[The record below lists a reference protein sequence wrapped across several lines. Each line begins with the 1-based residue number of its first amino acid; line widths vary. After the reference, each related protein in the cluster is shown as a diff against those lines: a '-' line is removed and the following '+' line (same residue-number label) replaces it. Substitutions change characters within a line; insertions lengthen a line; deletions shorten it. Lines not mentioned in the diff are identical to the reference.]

1 MALSSLEVVASV
13 VGSELPL
20 SQTPDQERERERERF
35 YSSPSLILLSQ
46 IAVYIFSRSIL
57 SSWLFLSSA
66 YTSAY
71 TPVHAMG
78 ISSWIGLVVVPCL
91 V

>member
-20 SQTPDQERERERERF
+20 SQTPDQERARF

-57 SSWLFLSSA
+57 SSWLFVSSA
-66 YTSAY
+66 RLHTLPYTQWGSRR
-71 TPVHAMG
+71 
-78 ISSWIGLVVVPCL
+78 GLDW
-91 V
+91 